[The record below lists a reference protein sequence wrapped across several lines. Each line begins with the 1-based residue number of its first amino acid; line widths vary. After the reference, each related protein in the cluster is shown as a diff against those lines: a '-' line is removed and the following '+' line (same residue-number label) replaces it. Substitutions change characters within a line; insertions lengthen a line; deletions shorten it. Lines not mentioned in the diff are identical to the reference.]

1 MCTAASTN
9 VCPSADTTG
18 TPKEATGLC
27 STPLPPAVSTQPVLA
42 PISCPLY
49 SSCKA
54 TPVWATVTAA
64 SLLHGDFLA
73 ANDNGKYPRSRPFL
87 STPTWSP
94 PPSGTIAI
102 SVDGA
107 FIQAQGA
114 GIGVVARDSAGIV
127 LGGFAQHSVAPGSS
141 TSAESS
147 KEYPRSHGPFTWCVR
162 TATPVLDL

>member
-54 TPVWATVTAA
+54 TVSPEGPTRSTKRTIQ
-64 SLLHGDFLA
+64 
-73 ANDNGKYPRSRPFL
+73 GKYEVCCPILPKRQRFNSAL
-87 STPTWSP
+87 PTSSSASGNSSNVGKSSLNSP
-94 PPSGTIAI
+94 T
-102 SVDGA
+102 
-107 FIQAQGA
+107 
-114 GIGVVARDSAGIV
+114 VVAG
-127 LGGFAQHSVAPGSS
+127 Q
-141 TSAESS
+141 
-147 KEYPRSHGPFTWCVR
+147 PRRAS
-162 TATPVLDL
+162 

>member
-54 TPVWATVTAA
+54 TGLSATLLAEQAAGRILGIRASQKGPRPVWATVTAA

-114 GIGVVARDSAGIV
+114 GIG
-127 LGGFAQHSVAPGSS
+127 LG
-141 TSAESS
+141 
-147 KEYPRSHGPFTWCVR
+147 HGR
-162 TATPVLDL
+162 HPV